1 MRKVFESMGKRKAR
15 AGGKSYTY
23 YFTVESSVPLMRS
36 GHAIELSTVFN
47 HPEDT
52 LVTGR
57 QFDETF
63 SKTMR
68 KMWVQ
73 FAKTGNPS
81 LSAADYPDGKAHE
94 WPLYDLENKR
104 IMIFDEFN
112 IHPEKESQRKILD
125 WERTYFLTKYFCM

>member
-57 QFDETF
+57 QFDETPATRRF
-63 SKTMR
+63 LRTSHPTAKRMSGRFMTSRTR
-68 KMWVQ
+68 K
-73 FAKTGNPS
+73 
-81 LSAADYPDGKAHE
+81 
-94 WPLYDLENKR
+94 
-104 IMIFDEFN
+104 
-112 IHPEKESQRKILD
+112 
-125 WERTYFLTKYFCM
+125 